1 MAQTID
7 LLKNSSFETKM
18 DALVEAILKGEN
30 YDYVQLINKP
40 SINGYTL
47 DGNKTS
53 SQLGIQNLNEEN
65 VDIDFSNY
73 FN

>member
-18 DALVEAILKGEN
+18 DSLINAVLAGEH
-30 YDYVQLINKP
+30 YDYSTLINKP
-40 SINGYTL
+40 QINGYTL

-53 SQLGIQNLNEEN
+53 SQLGIQNLSEEN